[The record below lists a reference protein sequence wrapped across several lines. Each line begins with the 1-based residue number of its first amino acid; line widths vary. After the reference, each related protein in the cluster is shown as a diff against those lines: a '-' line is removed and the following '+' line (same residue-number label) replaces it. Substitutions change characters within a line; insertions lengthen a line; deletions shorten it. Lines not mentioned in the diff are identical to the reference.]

1 MKYLTF
7 LNILNFPQGVNFSF
21 FEKTLNFSVIFGKNL
36 KTLWITMSPSPSFSL
51 FLLTLTL
58 CVCPNLNSQLSDQ
71 GNGILFN
78 TKGSRIARI
87 LLCLKY
93 DLQPELGSGL
103 PSRWRLRPTLPG
115 SRVTRRS

>member
-71 GNGILFN
+71 SQADGG
-78 TKGSRIARI
+78 
-87 LLCLKY
+87 
-93 DLQPELGSGL
+93 
-103 PSRWRLRPTLPG
+103 PG
-115 SRVTRRS
+115 QHYQGAE